1 MLVIRNC
8 DRDYYPWQLPK
19 YNSPPE
25 SSRMSDRYDLPI
37 PVQPDWQ
44 GHYPCPPQHGSD
56 NRFPRPLLD
65 EFPRPLSTG
74 NEISRRDPNY
84 RDGLRCSTDSVGP
97 GNMKRASPEEE
108 HRTGTSE
115 TCPVSDCS
123 SRSSGPNNL
132 RLVLSAGTEGSL
144 DQRRVRFDEDKDNAM
159 GEEGDMEGDDDDM
172 AEGDSAS
179 RPQTMEERLAAR
191 RKMKRFRHDS

>member
-1 MLVIRNC
+1 MLVTRIC
-8 DRDYYPWQLPK
+8 DRDYYPWQPSK
-19 YNSPPE
+19 YNSTSE

-44 GHYPCPPQHGSD
+44 ANYPCPPQHGND

-74 NEISRRDPNY
+74 NEAQRRDPNY

-97 GNMKRASPEEE
+97 GIMKRTSPEEDNK
-108 HRTGTSE
+108 TGASE

-123 SRSSGPNNL
+123 SRSSGPNNS
-132 RLVLSAGTEGSL
+132 RLVPSAETEGSL
-144 DQRRVRFDEDKDNAM
+144 DQRRVRFDEDKDPAM
-159 GEEGDMEGDDDDM
+159 GDEGDMEGDDDDM
-172 AEGDSAS
+172 GEGDSAS
-179 RPQTMEERLAAR
+179 RPQTVEERLAAR
-191 RKMKRFRHDS
+191 RKMKRFRHAS